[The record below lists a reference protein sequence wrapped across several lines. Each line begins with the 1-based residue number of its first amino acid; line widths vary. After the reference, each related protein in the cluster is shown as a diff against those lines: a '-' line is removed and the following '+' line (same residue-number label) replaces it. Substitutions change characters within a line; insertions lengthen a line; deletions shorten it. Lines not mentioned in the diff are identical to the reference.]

1 MNKMIKFVSLFVAF
15 QVATFFNLQ
24 AQDFGAKGTS
34 PAVYLIGGGW
44 NYHQYHLN
52 PGNLPQTYI
61 HSNHN
66 ELADV
71 NFNLAGG
78 AIHGKFGIR
87 KYFGASGF
95 NVEPNLLLSIGFVSG
110 SYDCASISDETLW
123 LSLIYNDIIPSINIG
138 YDFFD
143 SDRQVFGI
151 YMGIGYWGDVF
162 YNAKCRDVTSKM
174 KYDISCLSNFMGRF
188 VINAGIRPAD
198 FRGIC
203 VQMNASFG
211 IGRTFKSIDC
221 KLLDYDFQIEKPL
234 FLFSLSFVKKYQK
247 Y

>member
-1 MNKMIKFVSLFVAF
+1 MDKKIKLLFLFVAF
-15 QVATFFNLQ
+15 QIATFFDLQ
-24 AQDFGAKGTS
+24 AQDFGVKGSAPT
-34 PAVYLIGGGW
+34 VYLIGGGW
-44 NYHQYHLN
+44 NFQGLHIN
-52 PGNLPQTYI
+52 KGSLPPIYI
-61 HSNHN
+61 DNY
-66 ELADV
+66 DYGDK
-71 NFNLAGG
+71 NFNMSSIAL
-78 AIHGKFGIR
+78 HGKFGIR
-87 KYFGASGF
+87 KYLGTSG
-95 NVEPNLLLSIGFVSG
+95 VSIEPNLLLSIGWAVTGGYCS
-110 SYDCASISDETLW
+110 SISQGKIQLQFI
-123 LSLIYNDIIPSINIG
+123 SNDIIPALNIG

-143 SDRQVFGI
+143 ADRQVLGI

-188 VINAGIRPAD
+188 VINAGIRPTD
-198 FRGIC
+198 IRGVC

-211 IGRTFKSIDC
+211 IGRTYKSIDC